1 MYLGGNVWEDMPSIK
16 IGDYTGQREDSSLS
30 MAGIQVELYDNNH
43 NKIVA
48 RTLTDESG
56 KYGFQKINPLLK
68 YKVIFTYDGMRF
80 ENTKYTNNLS
90 GGYSTATEDLTS
102 SDTRSTFNDYFDR
115 IESSPH
121 NYHKDGDW
129 RKAYGLYSKLED
141 SGEDYIE
148 YDNEGT
154 NEGAFRYYDALE
166 IFKRLATNSHKINS
180 ETENDM
186 KSTYYK
192 VGTGMGNGYYETVD
206 YGYSNI
212 EGEFIDELTGL
223 GMSDEEA
230 HNVWQYIN
238 DTFIKSTTIPYP
250 EQNKFV
256 LEDVDELPGSGTI
269 IGYDYLYISSRD
281 QSRNVDFGI
290 KLRSNAD
297 LYLAKD
303 IYKATLLVNGK
314 KQEYY
319 YNKKK
324 SETDAEGNWVLNLDT
339 GTYEYSSGTSDASER
354 ANSED
359 YIGESS
365 GGSVYTREIRKSEY
379 LYDGSDIGSSDAKNL
394 QAFITYKI
402 AVKNQTQDV
411 WTSVDEI
418 VDYFDGSQYYSIL
431 DLPNSTIIKENT
443 YVGDSKGNK
452 IYDLKVSDQST
463 YVEKYGSMSGYYN
476 QSNNI
481 NETHDY
487 KAIYLTGIRSV
498 ESGNRGAIRLMPGEI
513 TYAYITF
520 KVQNDPDTGK
530 VKIDQKIEDLL
541 NDNINNDTDLVGK
554 RNIAEINGYSTY
566 FGSSSSEKAG
576 LIDLD
581 SNAGSL
587 KPRDLNE
594 YGDIISSQ
602 SPVENRLEDDED
614 KANNI
619 KLKINTDKEDER
631 SIAGYTFEDARTEI
645 SNGAVI
651 GNGKYNENDKDF
663 EENAD
668 KKINGITV
676 QLVELVKEV
685 DEQGFVTGNYE
696 KEYIWSRVT
705 YTKNGNTWNQHI
717 DDTRYYSGTEGGQVI
732 LSGQGIFA
740 VTPSALN
747 KDAGEYKF
755 DSVPPGDFF
764 VRFIYGDTTQT
775 VLTNITETSE
785 GYTDYTDKYGTK
797 DEVQELLNKLTNEQK
812 NAFVQG
818 ANEQIK
824 INNTSQ
830 EKGTNIPAYQR
841 ILGTSGLN
849 RKSYTG
855 QDYKSTIYQLGVN
868 QNPEINNY
876 NGIVG
881 YTNTELQNYNRNDAN
896 DKNAMYNYDIY
907 QSDKNTSNGSG
918 QTIGDGIS
926 DAKDVYSYRMDERN
940 YSLGSTSNL
949 EGDIQTLKNH
959 RAEVLA
965 SGTKLVTKAEKS
977 DADNMLENAV
987 EIQRDAIKELIENT
1001 TMVAQS
1007 GVINMEVEYNRQ
1019 QTDVYN
1025 AQSKQY
1031 VQNLVYRLEDLDLG
1045 LTERPEAQLQVTKEL
1060 TNVQIKLANGSIL
1073 FDANQSV
1080 PNLVY
1085 GKHKIYGKDEYY
1097 YNEGTNDNPGYRL
1110 RHDIQKTIKE
1120 RQEELVLATMDEE
1133 IMSGARIRL
1142 IYKLSVDNIGE
1153 VDYLDTD
1160 FYFKGKTNNT
1170 NWENVSRTN
1179 ALNVL
1184 DYVTNEMNFEVNYQD
1199 DVNDWK
1205 LITTDDLLGTNQDE
1219 TAEKSGSYNAE
1230 TLNRVKEDNDYVNS
1244 YYKENLDT
1252 YNVLIRTEKLSGDL
1266 IPRALETDLENLSN
1280 SRREVNLMLSTLLSN
1295 TLADKNIIYTNLA
1308 EIIEINNTWGRRL
1321 ELSKTGDEEVPY
1333 QSAEDKS
1340 IDESTEWV
1348 QPKGPDADSGQ
1359 KVQILAPTGENK
1371 NYQRAAVIIIC
1382 ILGIIIIG
1390 VIVIK
1395 NRVLKDEN

>member
-1 MYLGGNVWEDMPSIK
+1 M
-16 IGDYTGQREDSSLS
+16 
-30 MAGIQVELYDNNH
+30 
-43 NKIVA
+43 
-48 RTLTDESG
+48 
-56 KYGFQKINPLLK
+56 
-68 YKVIFTYDGMRF
+68 
-80 ENTKYTNNLS
+80 
-90 GGYSTATEDLTS
+90 
-102 SDTRSTFNDYFDR
+102 
-115 IESSPH
+115 
-121 NYHKDGDW
+121 
-129 RKAYGLYSKLED
+129 
-141 SGEDYIE
+141 
-148 YDNEGT
+148 
-154 NEGAFRYYDALE
+154 
-166 IFKRLATNSHKINS
+166 
-180 ETENDM
+180 
-186 KSTYYK
+186 
-192 VGTGMGNGYYETVD
+192 
-206 YGYSNI
+206 
-212 EGEFIDELTGL
+212 
-223 GMSDEEA
+223 
-230 HNVWQYIN
+230 
-238 DTFIKSTTIPYP
+238 
-250 EQNKFV
+250 
-256 LEDVDELPGSGTI
+256 
-269 IGYDYLYISSRD
+269 
-281 QSRNVDFGI
+281 
-290 KLRSNAD
+290 
-297 LYLAKD
+297 
-303 IYKATLLVNGK
+303 
-314 KQEYY
+314 
-319 YNKKK
+319 
-324 SETDAEGNWVLNLDT
+324 
-339 GTYEYSSGTSDASER
+339 
-354 ANSED
+354 
-359 YIGESS
+359 
-365 GGSVYTREIRKSEY
+365 
-379 LYDGSDIGSSDAKNL
+379 
-394 QAFITYKI
+394 
-402 AVKNQTQDV
+402 
-411 WTSVDEI
+411 
-418 VDYFDGSQYYSIL
+418 
-431 DLPNSTIIKENT
+431 
-443 YVGDSKGNK
+443 
-452 IYDLKVSDQST
+452 
-463 YVEKYGSMSGYYN
+463 
-476 QSNNI
+476 
-481 NETHDY
+481 
-487 KAIYLTGIRSV
+487 
-498 ESGNRGAIRLMPGEI
+498 
-513 TYAYITF
+513 
-520 KVQNDPDTGK
+520 
-530 VKIDQKIEDLL
+530 
-541 NDNINNDTDLVGK
+541 
-554 RNIAEINGYSTY
+554 
-566 FGSSSSEKAG
+566 
-576 LIDLD
+576 
-581 SNAGSL
+581 
-587 KPRDLNE
+587 
-594 YGDIISSQ
+594 
-602 SPVENRLEDDED
+602 
-614 KANNI
+614 
-619 KLKINTDKEDER
+619 
-631 SIAGYTFEDARTEI
+631 
-645 SNGAVI
+645 
-651 GNGKYNENDKDF
+651 
-663 EENAD
+663 
-668 KKINGITV
+668 
-676 QLVELVKEV
+676 
-685 DEQGFVTGNYE
+685 
-696 KEYIWSRVT
+696 
-705 YTKNGNTWNQHI
+705 
-717 DDTRYYSGTEGGQVI
+717 
-732 LSGQGIFA
+732 
-740 VTPSALN
+740 
-747 KDAGEYKF
+747 
-755 DSVPPGDFF
+755 
-764 VRFIYGDTTQT
+764 
-775 VLTNITETSE
+775 
-785 GYTDYTDKYGTK
+785 
-797 DEVQELLNKLTNEQK
+797 
-812 NAFVQG
+812 
-818 ANEQIK
+818 
-824 INNTSQ
+824 
-830 EKGTNIPAYQR
+830 
-841 ILGTSGLN
+841 
-849 RKSYTG
+849 
-855 QDYKSTIYQLGVN
+855 
-868 QNPEINNY
+868 
-876 NGIVG
+876 
-881 YTNTELQNYNRNDAN
+881 QNYNRNDAN
-896 DKNAMYNYDIY
+896 DKNAMYNY
-907 QSDKNTSNGSG
+907 DKNTSNGSG